1 MGIADIPKFLR
12 DLDRLLHLEDK
23 HGTAID
29 RLAHEIADLKSRI
42 IRLENREDI
51 IIAEA
56 KGAAHAA
63 ASQVA
68 MTSLADLARRVGG
81 LEERSNQFRLPP
93 ASA

>member
-1 MGIADIPKFLR
+1 MDFGNIPKLLR
-12 DLDRLLHLEDK
+12 SIDRLLGLEQSQRELIAGLISD
-23 HGTAID
+23 
-29 RLAHEIADLKSRI
+29 IADLKSRI
-42 IRLENREDI
+42 FRLENREDI

-81 LEERSNQFRLPP
+81 LEERSNQFRLP
-93 ASA
+93 SAG